1 MRSLTGSV
9 TICACR
15 LTEEEHIQK
24 TYEADMAHTKQR
36 NAKGILSP
44 DSYMEEKKDVRH
56 IRVEMLLRVRS
67 AKFTVRLLL
76 QCLDV
81 SLLAS

>member
-1 MRSLTGSV
+1 
-9 TICACR
+9 
-15 LTEEEHIQK
+15 
-24 TYEADMAHTKQR
+24 MAHTKQR
-36 NAKGILSP
+36 NAKGLLSP

-76 QCLDV
+76 QCFDV
-81 SLLAS
+81 SLLAP

>member
-1 MRSLTGSV
+1 
-9 TICACR
+9 
-15 LTEEEHIQK
+15 
-24 TYEADMAHTKQR
+24 MAHTKQR
-36 NAKGILSP
+36 NAEGLLSP

>member
-1 MRSLTGSV
+1 
-9 TICACR
+9 
-15 LTEEEHIQK
+15 
-24 TYEADMAHTKQR
+24 MAHTKQR
-36 NAKGILSP
+36 NAKGLLSP

-81 SLLAS
+81 LLLAS